1 MDSLE
6 EVRRLLAQSSD
17 RDNPSA
23 EALRTLFEKAW
34 RIAVVGLSRDPA
46 KTARR
51 VPAYLAAKGF
61 ELVPV
66 NPRAERLLGREA
78 HGTLSEVAEP
88 VDLVLLFRPS
98 AEVAPFVREAAARP
112 EEPAIWLQEG
122 ITAPEAVAEA
132 RADGRLVV
140 QDLCAY
146 KVHRALQGAPRAAR
160 GLPPAS

>member
-51 VPAYLAAKGF
+51 IPAYLAAKGY

-78 HGTLSEVAEP
+78 HATLSEVAEP
-88 VDLVLLFRPS
+88 VDLVILFRPS

-122 ITAPEAVAEA
+122 ITAPDAVAEA
-132 RADGRLVV
+132 RTEGRLVV

-146 KVHRALQGAPRAAR
+146 KVHRALQGAPGTLQ
-160 GLPPAS
+160 GLSPPR